1 MAFFTLEDRYHEME
15 CIAFPNKYAAYA
27 SFIMID
33 NAILIEGS
41 LQFREGEPPKLLVNT
56 IQPLTENDKY
66 VPESPKASPIKPM
79 HTASTFSSTQ
89 SVPRQGITSVTQPPA
104 KINKLYL
111 RVPDMDCHI
120 FRKVDNLVD
129 IFDGWIPV
137 IYYNNSTQQYVTSS
151 KKVTLTPV
159 CYAEL
164 ISLLGKE
171 NVVPK

>member
-1 MAFFTLEDRYHEME
+1 
-15 CIAFPNKYAAYA
+15 
-27 SFIMID
+27 
-33 NAILIEGS
+33 
-41 LQFREGEPPKLLVNT
+41 
-56 IQPLTENDKY
+56 
-66 VPESPKASPIKPM
+66 
-79 HTASTFSSTQ
+79 
-89 SVPRQGITSVTQPPA
+89 VPRQGITSVTQPPA